1 MIIKLEM
8 IGDVQDQ
15 NKIMD
20 AITDTLRKSSAE
32 SLRIDFT
39 AVGSIA
45 KAEISTETYEI
56 VRGEKS

>member
-1 MIIKLEM
+1 M

-45 KAEISTETYEI
+45 KAEISTEAYEI
-56 VRGEKS
+56 VRGEKP